1 MHLHRASYLIQK
13 SGLLSQLRIR
23 LCMQSYDA
31 CSLALCSVQ
40 LLGELAQLILRLTG
54 RLPGLG
60 CFSLHATAA

>member
-1 MHLHRASYLIQK
+1 
-13 SGLLSQLRIR
+13 
-23 LCMQSYDA
+23 MQYGDA

-60 CFSLHATAA
+60 YFSLHATAAWSLLNKCTAFDKQPC